1 MSSIIDG
8 GLISKFLVVYLILW
22 LFYLVQKH
30 NGSAKAA
37 HIFELNILLDVSLFI
52 ASLMIESFVIA
63 LDSELL
69 CSLTMFLQ
77 HMTSLSYYMA
87 IAVSHIETMNF
98 LKVSWKML
106 NFFATYSN

>member
-1 MSSIIDG
+1 MSSFVD
-8 GLISKFLVVYLILW
+8 GLISKFLVFYLVVW
-22 LFYLVQKH
+22 LCYLVQKH

-37 HIFELNILLDVSLFI
+37 HIFELNILLDVSLFM
-52 ASLMIESFVIA
+52 ASLMMESFVIA
-63 LDSELL
+63 MDSELL

>member
-1 MSSIIDG
+1 MSSIVDN
-8 GLISKFLVVYLILW
+8 GLVSIFLVVCPILW
-22 LFYLVQKH
+22 LCYLVQKH

-37 HIFELNILLDVSLFI
+37 HIFELNILLDVSLFM
-52 ASLMIESFVIA
+52 ASLMMESFVIA
-63 LDSELL
+63 MDSELL